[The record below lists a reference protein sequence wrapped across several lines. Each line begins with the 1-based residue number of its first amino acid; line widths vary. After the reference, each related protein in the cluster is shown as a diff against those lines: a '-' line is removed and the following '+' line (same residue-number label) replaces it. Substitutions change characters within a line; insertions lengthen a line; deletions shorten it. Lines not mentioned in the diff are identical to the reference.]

1 MTGSMAPLRASSEAA
16 KLTAAAGVTGPPL
29 HSEISSGRTPARTS
43 DTVSSSRSP
52 IAATSRRSASVL
64 PERDAPTIV
73 TRDPLPNG
81 VSHSIALSVGS
92 SEPIFRRSSGKAAG
106 RSSKRTLSAS
116 SAAGRPLIVSM
127 RISEANRSER
137 RGARLGP
144 AIRSPDTSSQR
155 LTCAEEM

>member
-1 MTGSMAPLRASSEAA
+1 MAGSTAPLRASSDPA
-16 KLTAAAGVTGPPL
+16 KLTAAVGGTGPPF

-43 DTVSSSRSP
+43 DTVSSFWS
-52 IAATSRRSASVL
+52 ANAVTSRRSASVL
-64 PERDAPTIV
+64 PARVPPTIV

-81 VSHSIALSVGS
+81 VSHSIAFSVGS
-92 SEPIFRRSSGKAAG
+92 SEPTLRRSVGNAAG

-116 SAAGRPLIVSM
+116 SAAGRPLIVSIRM
-127 RISEANRSER
+127 SEAKRSER

-144 AIRSPDTSSQR
+144 AIRSPETSSQR